1 MTWNDFTR
9 DEKRAI
15 IKSAILIANAD
26 GRINYSE
33 NQFISVLVLKMNGDE
48 QLMKDATDMWKLN
61 MIRVLRGMNNTKK
74 EIVRDVWLK
83 TKNRSGGGT
92 FYGNTNV
99 DKNTEEGRIIYKLGL
114 ECNIDVNGTYMVDEY

>member
-1 MTWNDFTR
+1 MTWNDFSR

-15 IKSAILIANAD
+15 IKSAIQIANAD

-48 QLMKDATDMWKLN
+48 QLMKDAIDMWKLN
-61 MIRVLRGMNNTKK
+61 MIRVLRGMNNAKK

-83 TKNRSGGGT
+83 TMNRSGGGT

-99 DKNTEEGRIIYKLGL
+99 DRNTKEGNVIYKLGF
-114 ECNIDVNGTYMVDEY
+114 ECDIDVSGTYRVDEY

>member
-48 QLMKDATDMWKLN
+48 QLMKDAMDMWKLN
-61 MIRVLRGMNNTKK
+61 MIRVIRGMNNTKK
-74 EIVRDVWLK
+74 EIVRDIWLK

>member
-33 NQFISVLVLKMNGDE
+33 NQFISFLVLKMNGDE
-48 QLMKDATDMWKLN
+48 QLIADAMDMWKLN
-61 MIRVLRGMNNTKK
+61 MIRVLRSMNNTKK
-74 EIVRDVWLK
+74 EIVRDIWLK

>member
-48 QLMKDATDMWKLN
+48 QLMKDAMDMWKLN
-61 MIRVLRGMNNTKK
+61 MIRVIRGMNNTKK

>member
-1 MTWNDFTR
+1 MTWNHFTR

-48 QLMKDATDMWKLN
+48 QLMKDAMDMWKLN
-61 MIRVLRGMNNTKK
+61 MIRVIRGMNNTKK

>member
-48 QLMKDATDMWKLN
+48 QLMKDAMDMWKLN
-61 MIRVLRGMNNTKK
+61 MIRVIRGMNNTEK

>member
-48 QLMKDATDMWKLN
+48 QLMKDAMDMWKLN
-61 MIRVLRGMNNTKK
+61 MIRVIRGMNNTKK

-114 ECNIDVNGTYMVDEY
+114 ECNIDVSGTYMVDEY